1 MRQVLVEAAE
11 EVAFVVELLE
21 EEEEAEEVD
30 S

>member
-11 EVAFVVELLE
+11 EVTFVVELLE